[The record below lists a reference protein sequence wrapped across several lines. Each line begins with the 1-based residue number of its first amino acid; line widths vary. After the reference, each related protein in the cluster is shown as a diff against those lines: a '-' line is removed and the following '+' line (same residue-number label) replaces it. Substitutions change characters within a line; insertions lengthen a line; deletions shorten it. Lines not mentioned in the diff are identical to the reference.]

1 MKIENNIS
9 RRNFISLTALATA
22 GLATGCSVLSSTNN
36 NKNNSN
42 NMIKNEKRKL
52 GTLEVSAIGLG
63 CMNLTWAYGAGV
75 DKNTGIALIRNA
87 YEKGVTFFDT
97 AEAYGPFIDEEYV
110 GEALKPMRDKVVIA
124 TKFGFDIDFDTKQF
138 KGLNSRPEHIRKV
151 VDMQLKRL
159 KTDYIDLLYQHRVD
173 PNVPIEEVAGLMK
186 DLITE
191 GKIKHYGLSEAG
203 SQIIRRAHKIHPV
216 TAVQNE
222 YSLWTRDSEIFAFPT
237 CIELGI
243 GIVPWSPLG
252 MGYLTG
258 KINSSTKFADGDL
271 RGRFPRFTPEAIKA
285 NQPVVDLLKKV
296 ALQKNSTP
304 AKIALAWLLAQH
316 PSIVPIPG
324 TTNLIH
330 LAENIDA
337 VNVNLTAEDVQLINT
352 EFAKITITGE
362 RTSESLKQMSDVEHE
377 LKANK
382 KK

>member
-1 MKIENNIS
+1 MKFFRAGVRSGGHVTIKSIKNIHVKNENYINRRDFVSNISFAGLTLSFAPFQTLFYQNKPNDKTMRSKNNIS
-9 RRNFISLTALATA
+9 D
-22 GLATGCSVLSSTNN
+22 
-36 NKNNSN
+36 
-42 NMIKNEKRKL
+42 MPKRKL

-75 DKNTGIALIRNA
+75 DKNTGIALIRHA

-97 AEAYGPFIDEEYV
+97 AEAYGPFTDEEYV

-124 TKFGFDIDFDTKQF
+124 TKFGFDIDFETRQF

-151 VDMQLKRL
+151 VEMQLKRL

-173 PNVPIEEVAGLMK
+173 TNVPIEEVAGLMK
-186 DLITE
+186 DLIWE

-203 SQIIRRAHKIHPV
+203 SQTIRRAHKIHPV

-222 YSLWTRDSEIFAFPT
+222 YSLWTRDSETFAFPA

-271 RGRFPRFTPEAIKA
+271 RGRFPRLHPKPLKPTNP
-285 NQPVVDLLKKV
+285 LL
-296 ALQKNSTP
+296 
-304 AKIALAWLLAQH
+304 IY
-316 PSIVPIPG
+316 
-324 TTNLIH
+324 
-330 LAENIDA
+330 
-337 VNVNLTAEDVQLINT
+337 
-352 EFAKITITGE
+352 
-362 RTSESLKQMSDVEHE
+362 
-377 LKANK
+377 
-382 KK
+382 